1 MGFIKFELVNNKQFY
16 LLYLTMD
23 KTNISVVG
31 SIALDSLKTSR
42 GNRDELLGGSATYF
56 SIAASKF
63 TSVEVI
69 GIVGDDFPKK
79 YWDIFTSKNIN
90 SKNIIEKKGN
100 TFRWGGEYNS
110 DYSSRETLFTE
121 LGVFEHFQ
129 PNITSSSNNNGILF
143 LANIQP
149 SLQLNV
155 LDQMRSNVS
164 LVVSDTMNLWID
176 LDLNGLYEVIKNSD
190 IFLLNDEEAIQLT
203 KKQDLDKAG
212 KILLDYGP
220 STIIIKMGSKGAL
233 LFNNDDII
241 EIPCIPNVDVFDPT
255 GAGDSFAGGLIGYMS
270 KYGMDDIKSAMLY
283 ATSIASFTV
292 SGFGIDEIINLN
304 LNQIESR
311 VEILKQLM
319 K

>member
-1 MGFIKFELVNNKQFY
+1 
-16 LLYLTMD
+16 MD

-31 SIALDSLKTSR
+31 SIALDSLKTSK

-56 SIAASKF
+56 AIAASKF

-79 YWDIFTSKNIN
+79 YWDIFYSKNIY
-90 SKNIIEKKGN
+90 SKNIIEENGK
-100 TFRWGGEYNS
+100 TFRWGGKYNL

-121 LGVFEHFQ
+121 LGVFEHFK
-129 PNITSSSNNNGILF
+129 PNITSSSTNNGILF

-149 SLQLNV
+149 SLQLDV
-155 LDQMRSNVS
+155 LNQMKDNVS

-176 LDLNGLYEVIKNSD
+176 LDLDGLYTVIKNSD

-203 KKQDLDKAG
+203 KNEDLIKAG
-212 KILLDYGP
+212 QLLLDYGP
-220 STIIIKMGSKGAL
+220 STVIIKMGSRGAL
-233 LFNNDDII
+233 LLTNNDII
-241 EIPCIPNVDVFDPT
+241 EIPCIPNIDVFDPT
-255 GAGDSFAGGLIGYMS
+255 GAGDSFAGGLIGYIS
-270 KYGMDDIKSAMLY
+270 KHGVDDIKSAMLY

-292 SGFGIDEIINLN
+292 AGFGIDEIINLN
-304 LNQIESR
+304 LDQIESR

>member
-1 MGFIKFELVNNKQFY
+1 
-16 LLYLTMD
+16 MD

-31 SIALDSLKTSR
+31 SIALDSLKTSK

-56 SIAASKF
+56 AIAASKF

-69 GIVGDDFPKK
+69 GIVGDDFPKQ
-79 YWDIFTSKNIN
+79 YWDIFNSKNIN
-90 SKNIIEKKGN
+90 SKNIIEKNGK
-100 TFRWGGEYNS
+100 TFRWGGEYNL

-121 LGVFEHFQ
+121 LGVFEHFK
-129 PNITSSSNNNGILF
+129 PNIASSSTNNGILF

-149 SLQLNV
+149 SLQLDV
-155 LDQMRSNVS
+155 LNQMKDNVS
-164 LVVSDTMNLWID
+164 LVISDTMNLWID
-176 LDLNGLYEVIKNSD
+176 LDLDGLYEVIKNSD

-203 KKQDLDKAG
+203 KSQDLIEAG
-212 KILLDYGP
+212 KLLLDYGP
-220 STIIIKMGSKGAL
+220 STVIIKMGSKGAL
-233 LFNNDDII
+233 LLTNNDVI
-241 EIPCIPNVDVFDPT
+241 EIPCIPNIDVFDPT

-270 KYGMDDIKSAMLY
+270 KYGIDDMQSAILY

-292 SGFGIDEIINLN
+292 AGFGIDEIINLN
-304 LNQIESR
+304 LEQIESR